1 MAMMQFLKKACSS
14 QKSISDYVN
23 TTVSLIVNR
32 IREEGW
38 KAEEEYALAIDSYK
52 GAFRVSQ
59 NEMDEALQQLSLT
72 TVKALKRAICN
83 VRTFHQR
90 QKKMFEPFFCSIEEG
105 VTAGL
110 RFLPVERTAVYV
122 PAGRYP
128 LPSTAI
134 MGVVPAQEAGVS
146 EIVLLS
152 PPTKEGKIASVIA
165 ATASLLG
172 VSEVWT
178 LGGAHGIAAMAMGA
192 GPIRKVDMIVGP
204 GNAYVTEAKR
214 ILFGEVGI
222 DGLAGP
228 SEVLIIADDSA
239 NPAWLAADIAAQSE
253 HDPMAASTLLC
264 TDEKIAAQTSNE
276 LSILL
281 ETLETAE
288 TIRRAWEVNGTL
300 AICSLEEAINESN
313 VRAPEH
319 LQLCVRAPEK
329 VLDKCMAYGAAFIGS
344 TTPVP
349 FGDYIG
355 GTNHTLPTNRRARF
369 AGGLWTGT
377 FLRPLTSLCIDSK
390 GAASLAEDGINL
402 AQMEGLKAHSLA
414 MALRR
419 NLS

>member
-1 MAMMQFLKKACSS
+1 MAKKNMVRYVCSNCGN
-14 QKSISDYVN
+14 I
-23 TTVSLIVNR
+23 
-32 IREEGW
+32 
-38 KAEEEYALAIDSYK
+38 
-52 GAFRVSQ
+52 
-59 NEMDEALQQLSLT
+59 SLT
-72 TVKALKRAICN
+72 WNGRCSACDMWGTYEKEEIDESGCEKPRSSDLMAVNIID
-83 VRTFHQR
+83 VRPPQR
-90 QKKMFEPFFCSIEEG
+90 FTSGIPELDR
-105 VTAGL
+105 V
-110 RFLPVERTAVYV
+110 
-122 PAGRYP
+122 
-128 LPSTAI
+128 
-134 MGVVPAQEAGVS
+134 
-146 EIVLLS
+146 
-152 PPTKEGKIASVIA
+152 
-165 ATASLLG
+165 
-172 VSEVWT
+172 
-178 LGGAHGIAAMAMGA
+178 LGGGWVSG
-192 GPIRKVDMIVGP
+192 
-204 GNAYVTEAKR
+204 
-214 ILFGEVGI
+214 GEVGI